1 MSLDLRWILTS
12 CQTHL
17 IISGQVSEDQLVSC
31 RILTL
36 TSLQPERQV
45 SENDLF
51 TYLQVSENNL
61 FTYLSDFNFASNAQ
75 SHKCHASE
83 DELFRWNLPSCQT
96 HLVT

>member
-31 RILTL
+31 WILTL
-36 TSLQPERQV
+36 TSLQLDRV
-45 SENDLF
+45 TKDKSVKM
-51 TYLQVSENNL
+51 TYLLTCLILTSPQ
-61 FTYLSDFNFASNAQ
+61 TH

-83 DELFRWNLPSCQT
+83 DELFRWILPSRQM
-96 HLVT
+96 HLVTSSQ